1 MKIMMIQ
8 PNYHAGGAEIAGNW
22 PPSWVPY
29 VGGALKKAG
38 FENIRFVD
46 AMTDYIPDDV
56 LATIIAKNQP
66 DVVLATAIT
75 PMIYQSQ
82 KTLQIVREVC
92 PNAKT
97 IMGGVHPTFMYS
109 EVLNEAPWINYIIR
123 GEGEEITVNL
133 LRAIANGTDRRD
145 RRHILGLAFLED
157 GKVVATPA
165 HPPIKNLDVLSP
177 DWSLLNW
184 ERYIYT
190 PLNVR
195 VAVPNFARGCPFR
208 CRFCS
213 QWKFWRKYRSRTPK
227 LFVDEIEQLVKEYKV
242 GFFILADEEPTITK
256 PRFLALC
263 NELIKRNLDIHWG
276 INTRVTDI
284 LRDEKELP
292 LYRKAGLVHVSLG
305 TEAAAQL
312 NLNLFRKETTIEDN
326 KRAVRLLRDNG
337 IVAEVQYIMGLENE
351 TLETIEETYRMARDW
366 KADMTNWNMF
376 TPWPFS
382 ELFEDLGDKVEV
394 RDYSHYNFVTP
405 IMKPNQIS
413 REELLK
419 GVLRNYARFYMR
431 KSWEYWWEKDSFK
444 RRYLLG
450 CLWAFLKT
458 TLNKR
463 FYNLK
468 RIKQKGLHTEID
480 FGFDK
485 SKILTREQIARTHKA
500 DVKFTG
506 TLTDVPTAFTEGE
519 LTAISACGAPNNLPE
534 SEQEGQKLS
543 QLEHSGIQV
552 FLIEDEE
559 QIRVGMRKA
568 LRAYDGIDIYSEATN
583 AETGL
588 VLLQSVAGGDVAL
601 VDMSLPDKN
610 GVELTK
616 DFREIQETCEN
627 PGLKLCILID
637 PEREEEI
644 FAALASGAES
654 YCFKNAPVEQLA
666 EAIQLTHAGWFYL
679 DPQIAQKILIKVK
692 DVPTEAIL
700 THGELEVLALIAE
713 EASYEAIASSL
724 GITVGMVKTQIGNI
738 LNRLYL
744 SDLIQNSVKALHL
757 V

>member
-1 MKIMMIQ
+1 MRIMMIQ
-8 PNYHAGGAEIAGNW
+8 PNYHSGGAEIAGNW

-38 FENIRFVD
+38 FDNIRFVD

-56 LATIIAKNQP
+56 LATSVEKNQP

-82 KTLQIVREVC
+82 KTLKIVREVC
-92 PNAKT
+92 PQAKT
-97 IMGGVHPTFMYS
+97 ILGGVHPTFMYS
-109 EVLNEAPWINYIIR
+109 EVLNEAPWVDYIIR

-133 LRAIANGTDRRD
+133 LRAIENGTDEQDRRD
-145 RRHILGLAFLED
+145 ILGIAFLED

-165 HPPIKNLDVLSP
+165 HPPIKNLDILSP

-227 LFVDEIEQLVKEYKV
+227 LFVDEIEELVKEYKV
-242 GFFILADEEPTITK
+242 GFFILADEEPTIAK
-256 PRFLALC
+256 PRFVALC
-263 NELIKRNLDIHWG
+263 KELIDRKLDVHWG

-284 LRDEKELP
+284 LRDEKELS

-326 KRAVRLLRDNG
+326 KRAVQLLRENG

-366 KADMTNWNMF
+366 QADMTNWNMF

-382 ELFEDLGDKVEV
+382 ELFEDVGDKVEV

-405 IMKPNQIS
+405 IMKPNAIT
-413 REELLK
+413 REQLLK
-419 GVLRNYARFYMR
+419 GVLRNYARFYMW
-431 KSWEYWWEKDSFK
+431 KTFEYWFEKDPFK

-468 RIKQKGLHTEID
+468 RVKQKGFHTEID
-480 FGFDK
+480 FGFDE
-485 SKILTREQIARTHKA
+485 SRILTREQIAQRNQKLGA
-500 DVKFTG
+500 DVNFAG
-506 TLTDVPTAFTEGE
+506 TLTETTPVI
-519 LTAISACGAPNNLPE
+519 ISACGAPNLPTYQPE
-534 SEQEGQKLS
+534 
-543 QLEHSGIQV
+543 EHHNDIQV
-552 FLIEDEE
+552 FLIVSDE
-559 QIRVGMRKA
+559 QKRIGLRKA
-568 LRAYDGIDIYSEATN
+568 LRAQTGIDIYSEATN

-588 VLLQSVAGGDVAL
+588 VLLTSVAGADVAL
-601 VDMSLPDKN
+601 IDFNLPDKN
-610 GVELTK
+610 ALELTRK
-616 DFREIQETCEN
+616 FREIQEQSDN
-627 PGLKLCILID
+627 PQLKLCLLLEPDSETEIL
-637 PEREEEI
+637 
-644 FAALASGAES
+644 AALATGAES
-654 YCFKNAPVEQLA
+654 YLLKNASIEQLA
-666 EAIQLTHAGWFYL
+666 EAIRLTQADYLYL
-679 DPQIAQKILIKVK
+679 DPVIANLILEKVK
-692 DVPTEAIL
+692 QPQHEAIL
-700 THGELEVLALIAE
+700 TEAELAVLELIAIGTDYD
-713 EASYEAIASSL
+713 AVASSL
-724 GITVGMVKTQIGNI
+724 GITFDLVKTQISNI
-738 LNRLYL
+738 INRLYISKL
-744 SDLIQNSVKALHL
+744 TQNSVKALNL
-757 V
+757 A